1 MISST
6 SSAGATNY
14 QVRALT
20 RGLAV
25 LACFTP
31 EQPRH
36 TLADLSRQVR
46 VPKATLYRLLEGLCA
61 AEFVEQEPSGNYTL
75 GIRAFEVGSA
85 YLAQLDFPQTARRNL
100 EELAATCRETA
111 SLGLL
116 SHGEVVYVAIERAQ
130 REIGIQSQ
138 VGTRHPAHCTALGKV
153 LLAGLP
159 DQEVLSLLEMTGMP
173 ARTEHTITSPAALL
187 AELRDVRARGYA
199 IDNEERAYGVKC
211 VAAPIRDDTGRV
223 VGAISVSGPAFRV
236 SADTLQQLIAAV
248 TAAAAAVSRR
258 QGYREP
264 VPPAEMIP

>member
-1 MISST
+1 MSSST
-6 SSAGATNY
+6 SAANY

-36 TLADLSRQVR
+36 SLAELSRQVR

-61 AEFVEQEPSGNYTL
+61 TEFLEQEPSGSYNL
-75 GIRAFEVGSA
+75 GIKAFEVGSA
-85 YLAQLDFPQTARRNL
+85 YLSKLDFPQTARRSL

-111 SLGLL
+111 SLGVL
-116 SHGEVVYVAIERAQ
+116 SHGEVVYVAIERTQ

-159 DQEVLSLLEMTGMP
+159 EEEALSLLETTGMP

-187 AELRDVRARGYA
+187 AELHDVRARGYA

-211 VAAPIRDDTGRV
+211 IAAPIRNDTGRV

-258 QGYREP
+258 QGYLAP
-264 VPPAEMIP
+264 APPAELVP

>member
-1 MISST
+1 MGD
-6 SSAGATNY
+6 AAARNY

-36 TLADLSRQVR
+36 TLVELSRQVQ
-46 VPKATLYRLLEGLCA
+46 VPKATLYRLLESLCA
-61 AEFVEQEPSGNYTL
+61 AEFLEQEPSGSYTL
-75 GIRAFEVGSA
+75 GIKVFEVGSA
-85 YLAQLDFPQTARRNL
+85 YLAQLDFPQSARRSL

-111 SLGLL
+111 SLGVL

-130 REIGIQSQ
+130 REVGIQSQ

-153 LLAGLP
+153 LLADLP
-159 DQEVLSLLEMTGMP
+159 DEEVRHILGGTGMA
-173 ARTEHTITSPAALL
+173 ARTEHTITSPAAML
-187 AELRDVRARGYA
+187 AELHDVRQRGYA

-211 VAAPIRDDTGRV
+211 IAAPIRNDLGRV

-236 SADTLQQLIAAV
+236 SAESLPGLIAAV

-258 QGYREP
+258 QGYLKATELVGVAP
-264 VPPAEMIP
+264 